1 MKKILLLTDFS
12 ENSINAIEYALKL
25 FNAEVCDFYV
35 LNVQDSLSYT
45 SDDLIL
51 SKSNESIY
59 ESLISDNKMRL
70 KGLVNDLKHMANE
83 RLHSFE
89 AIVDYDVFIDSIR
102 QLINKYHIDIVVMGT
117 NGASNIKESLFGSNA
132 LKVLRYIDCNT
143 LVIPDGFTFNKPKKL
158 LLALDTDDYV
168 DHLTVREIIE
178 LMEKLNA
185 NIEIKRF
192 VGSEDNIKA
201 KINTD
206 KELLLELL
214 NENRFTYD
222 VVSGSN
228 LSSVLINSTKSK
240 DTDIITLVGQFK
252 GFFERLFGNADKT
265 KISKNLDCPLMI
277 FHN

>member
-25 FNAEVCDFYV
+25 FNTEVCDFYV

-102 QLINKYHIDIVVMGT
+102 QLIKKYHIDIVVMGT
-117 NGASNIKESLFGSNA
+117 NGASNLKESLFGSNA

-143 LVIPDGFTFNKPKKL
+143 LVIPDGFTFKMPKKL
-158 LLALDTDDYV
+158 LLVLDTDDYV

-206 KELLLELL
+206 KELLLEML